1 MLNFFRRRDTVVRI
15 MLGGFLVVICVAM
28 VMFLI
33 PQGMT
38 GDSSLPLYQQT
49 VATVNGTPI
58 RGQEVTT
65 QLQRYAQGQ
74 SLPPQLLPMLGEQVL
89 RGLVLNQALAD
100 QAAKLGMAPSNA
112 EIVEAARQQLP
123 QLYPNGKYVGD
134 QQAAQMIAQL
144 QLTLP
149 ELQTELRQQI
159 MINKIRDL
167 VTDPVRVSDAAVKQ
181 AFEQDNEKAT
191 FSYAVFD
198 PTALASQVTI
208 TPAALAAYYQKHQAA
223 YNAPEKRQLD
233 VLLANQAAIAATI
246 QISPQA
252 VHEYYQ
258 QNLAQYTHPEEVKV
272 SHILLKFPST
282 TPTPADI
289 AATRKRAEDVLK
301 QVQAKPQDFAALAKK
316 YSQDDG
322 SAPQGGELGFIQRNQ
337 TVANFEKAAFS
348 LPVGQISGL
357 VQTEYGFHIIKVEAH
372 QQAHVQTEAEVKD
385 EIVATLQKDQAVDKA
400 QQTMNQA
407 ASLAATTPLAQVAQ
421 QLHLQYF
428 TTAPISRTDPV
439 TGIGVDPNFA
449 GAVFAAAAGGLTPPV
464 QVAQGFALA
473 KVVKIVPPGPQP
485 LDAVK
490 DAVTN
495 DYRQELAKELA
506 AQRAQALADAARKD
520 GLKAAA
526 ASQHVTLKVAT
537 ALTRS
542 GSLPDVGALTGFADS
557 LFKLKPGETGP
568 VATVGESKL
577 VYALTALQEPTDADF
592 AQQKDSITTRLLSQK
607 RDDVFG
613 AYADAL
619 MTSLTKAGKVTIDQ
633 AALQRVLGNGQ
644 PSGPSTPAPTVP
656 PSGLGLGS

>member
-1 MLNFFRRRDTVVRI
+1 MLNFFRRRDTVVRF

-49 VATVNGTPI
+49 VATVNGTAI

-89 RGLVLNQALAD
+89 RGLVLNQALED
-100 QAAKLGMAPSNA
+100 QAAQLGMAPSNA
-112 EIVEAARQQLP
+112 EIAEAARQQLP

-134 QQAAQMIAQL
+134 AQAAQMISPL

-149 ELQTELRQQI
+149 ELQVELRQQI

-167 VTDPVRVSDAAVKQ
+167 VTDPVRVSDAAVKES
-181 AFEQDNEKAT
+181 FEQDNEKAT
-191 FSYAVFD
+191 FAYAVFD
-198 PTALASQVTI
+198 PTTLAAQINVT
-208 TPAALAAYYQKHQAA
+208 PEALAAYYKAHQAA

-233 VLLANQAAIAATI
+233 VLLANQAVIAAGI
-246 QISPQA
+246 QITPQA
-252 VHEYYQ
+252 VHQYYL
-258 QNLAQYTHPEEVKV
+258 QNLAQYTHPEQVKLAR
-272 SHILLKFPST
+272 ILFKFPST

-289 AATRKRAEDVLK
+289 GATRKRAEDVLK
-301 QVQAKPQDFAALAKK
+301 QVRAKPQDFAALAKK
-316 YSQDDG
+316 YSQDDTS
-322 SAPQGGELGFIQRNQ
+322 SAQGGELGMIQRNQ
-337 TVANFEKAAFS
+337 TEPSFEKAAFS
-348 LPVGQISGL
+348 LPVGQISDL
-357 VQTEYGFHIIKVEAH
+357 VQSEVGFDIIKVEAH
-372 QQAHVQTEAEVKD
+372 EQAHVQSEAEVKD
-385 EIVATLQKDQAVDKA
+385 DIVATLQKDQAADKM
-400 QQTMNQA
+400 QQVMNQA
-407 ASLAATTPLAQVAQ
+407 ATLAATLPLPQVAQ
-421 QLHLQYF
+421 QLQLQYF
-428 TTAPISRTDPV
+428 ATAPISRTDPV
-439 TGIGVDPNFA
+439 TGIGVNPNFA
-449 GAVFAAAAGGLTPPV
+449 GAVFATAAGGLTSPV
-464 QVAQGFALA
+464 QVAQGLAMA

-485 LDAVK
+485 LEAVK

-495 DYRQELAKELA
+495 DYKQEMSKQLADS
-506 AQRAQALADAARKD
+506 RAQALATAAQKD

-526 ASQHVTLKVAT
+526 ASLHVTLKT
-537 ALTRS
+537 SPALTRS
-542 GSLPDVGALTGFADS
+542 GSLPDAGAIAGLAGN

-568 VATVGESKL
+568 VATVGDSKI
-577 VYALTALQEPTDADF
+577 VYSLTALQEPTDADF
-592 AQQKDSITTRLLSQK
+592 AQQKAAITTKLLNEK
-607 RDDVFG
+607 RDNVFG

-644 PSGPSTPAPTVP
+644 PSGPSSPAPTMP